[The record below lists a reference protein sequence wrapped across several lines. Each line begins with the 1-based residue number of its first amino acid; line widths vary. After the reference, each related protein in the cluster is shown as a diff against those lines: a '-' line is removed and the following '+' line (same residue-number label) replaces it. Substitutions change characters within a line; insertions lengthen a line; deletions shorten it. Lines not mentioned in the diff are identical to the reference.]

1 MIRTQK
7 NEIKNRKQ
15 YKNSMKPKVSSSWRF
30 FKNDKTLA
38 RLKEKKKKIQI
49 TKIRKESG
57 HITTNSTEI
66 IKVY

>member
-1 MIRTQK
+1 
-7 NEIKNRKQ
+7 
-15 YKNSMKPKVSSSWRF
+15 MKI